1 MWTVLAW
8 RRNRRVLWAC
18 KCAVSKCWNICRIY
32 SSKLYNI
39 KGIILVR
46 SPDMWLVTV
55 ICMYI
60 HVYIYNIRRKH
71 VGFERQYIISRCH
84 WRIIIDIIW
93 YVWNIWLDFFR
104 STFKMFYAFE
114 VSKKQHCFD
123 CFAIW
128 LSSAVLCECLSYMNE
143 KQDYLFVLLIYLNVY
158 KSYLIILYW

>member
-1 MWTVLAW
+1 MCSVEVLKHLQNIQFEALQYQ
-8 RRNRRVLWAC
+8 RYNLGSVSRYVAC
-18 KCAVSKCWNICRIY
+18 YRY
-32 SSKLYNI
+32 
-39 KGIILVR
+39 
-46 SPDMWLVTV
+46 
-55 ICMYI
+55 MY
-60 HVYIYNIRRKH
+60 VYTCITSGEKH

-84 WRIIIDIIW
+84 WRMIIGNIW

-128 LSSAVLCECLSYMNE
+128 LSSAVLCECLSCMNE